1 MIISILNYKF
11 EIELEVQLTLILTA
25 LLGVYLR
32 FIFIRL
38 QKQYFLR
45 SNDKLLVFA
54 LLPVTGYVITSVISN
69 DIALSLGMVGALSI
83 VRFRTPIK
91 NPTELVIYFLL
102 ITLGIVINVSVNLA
116 INLIL
121 FITILFIILELYRQF
136 KKEYLNVDSEIISES
151 NHKLLITTKEK
162 INENLENTNLSIS
175 HFSRDE
181 NSSYL
186 YIFSL
191 KNIQD
196 GKDFI
201 DNLNKESLISYT
213 IE

>member
-1 MIISILNYKF
+1 MIISILNYQV
-11 EIELEVQLTLILTA
+11 EIELEVQLTLILTS

-69 DIALSLGMVGALSI
+69 DIALYLGMVGALSI

-116 INLIL
+116 INLVL
-121 FITILFIILELYRQF
+121 FIETKLCSIIL
-136 KKEYLNVDSEIISES
+136 KK
-151 NHKLLITTKEK
+151 
-162 INENLENTNLSIS
+162 
-175 HFSRDE
+175 
-181 NSSYL
+181 
-186 YIFSL
+186 YI
-191 KNIQD
+191 
-196 GKDFI
+196 
-201 DNLNKESLISYT
+201 Y
-213 IE
+213 

>member
-1 MIISILNYKF
+1 MIISILNYQV
-11 EIELEVQLTLILTA
+11 EIELEVQLTLILTS

-116 INLIL
+116 INLVL

-136 KKEYLNVDSEIISES
+136 KKEYLNVESGIISDS
-151 NHKLLITTKEK
+151 NHKLLITYKEK
-162 INENLENTNLSIS
+162 INENLESTNLSIS

-196 GKDFI
+196 GIDFI
-201 DNLNKESLISYT
+201 DSLDEESLISYT